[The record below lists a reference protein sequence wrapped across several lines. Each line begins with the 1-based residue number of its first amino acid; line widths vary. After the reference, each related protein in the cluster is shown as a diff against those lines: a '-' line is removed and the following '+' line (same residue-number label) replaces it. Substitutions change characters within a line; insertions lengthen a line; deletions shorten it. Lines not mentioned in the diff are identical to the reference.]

1 MFLVP
6 CHIGPCCYCHHHTST
21 KMEGD
26 ENDKGPLILA
36 VCIPFISMGL
46 LFVAARV
53 WVRATEAKR
62 FWTDD
67 YIIAIAAVS
76 ACLSSNV
83 IPTC

>member
-1 MFLVP
+1 
-6 CHIGPCCYCHHHTST
+6 
-21 KMEGD
+21 MEGD

-36 VCIPFISMGL
+36 VCIPFIGMGL

-53 WVRATEAKR
+53 WARATEAKR

-67 YIIAIAAVS
+67 YIIVIAAVS
-76 ACLSSNV
+76 TCLSSNV